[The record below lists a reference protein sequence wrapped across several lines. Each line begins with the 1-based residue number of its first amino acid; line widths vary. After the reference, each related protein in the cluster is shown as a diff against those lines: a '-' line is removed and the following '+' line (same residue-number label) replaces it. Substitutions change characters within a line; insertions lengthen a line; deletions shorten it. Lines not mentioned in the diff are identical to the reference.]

1 MHISVSCHISKHS
14 TMMKN
19 MNSNLHT
26 VGGGTG
32 DNVGLVVL
40 MVASLVEM
48 RALLNWMVSV
58 MAEAWA
64 KLTLMDSETAAC

>member
-1 MHISVSCHISKHS
+1 
-14 TMMKN
+14 MMR
-19 MNSNLHT
+19 
-26 VGGGTG
+26 
-32 DNVGLVVL
+32 DWWWL